1 MTKKHKKLKALA
13 LKIADLEKI
22 IKTSNDKEEV
32 YQAQMKVI
40 QLMDTVDDIVV
51 LEEYLTEYLKNI

>member
-51 LEEYLTEYLKNI
+51 LEEYLAEYLKNI

>member
-40 QLMDTVDDIVV
+40 QLMDTVDELVV